1 MDKKDPPAVSN
12 EEIITALLAS
22 RTKGDAAKA
31 AGLSETTFY
40 KRLQTPE
47 CQALYTAA
55 KAELLR
61 LAVGQIRDKLTIA
74 VDTITKIMQD
84 ESINA
89 AVRLQ
94 AAQTLLNALPKYS
107 EALTAADAVA
117 SNEFALHG
125 KSI

>member
-1 MDKKDPPAVSN
+1 MENKEIPAVSN

-47 CQALYTAA
+47 CQMLYADA

-61 LAVGQIRDKLTIA
+61 LAVEQIRDKLTIA
-74 VDTITKIMQD
+74 VDTITNIMQD
-84 ESINA
+84 DSINA

-107 EALTAADAVA
+107 EALTAADAVS
-117 SNEFALHG
+117 SNQFALHG
-125 KSI
+125 KRI